1 MQFGPSFEKN
11 HMKSIRN
18 MSHLRI
24 LVVDDEPFQ
33 QRMLRDV
40 LKYMDFRG
48 TMEADSGV
56 TAISLLDDQR
66 VDLIL
71 GDVQMPGMNGL
82 ELLRHIRTGQTY
94 IPRDLPFIVL
104 TSHSDTEVLSAAMAL
119 DVSGFIV
126 KSFKTGIILD
136 KITRAL
142 GQQLILRSDSD
153 YGSVVTDLAS
163 LRRARHKVEPNP
175 TDSVA
180 AAAAGH
186 GRHLQV
192 EIPLA
197 ELRVGMRVA
206 KNIKAKDDTVILAAE
221 TSLTEATIHLL
232 SDLSELLSGGIVTV
246 YHPAPETK
254 AQQ

>member
-1 MQFGPSFEKN
+1 ME
-11 HMKSIRN
+11 MTTN
-18 MSHLRI
+18 MRGVRI
-24 LVVDDEPFQ
+24 LVVEDEPFQ

-48 TMEADSGV
+48 IMEADSGV

-71 GDVQMPGMNGL
+71 GDVEMPGMNGL
-82 ELLRHIRTGQTY
+82 ELLRRIRTGQTY
-94 IPRDLPFIVL
+94 TPRDLPFIVL
-104 TSHSDTEVLSAAMAL
+104 TSHSDTDVLSAAMAL
-119 DVSGFIV
+119 DVNGFIV
-126 KSFKTGIILD
+126 KPFKSGVILD

-142 GQQLILRSDSD
+142 AQQLILRSDSD

-163 LRRARHKVEPNP
+163 LRRARLKVERKP

-186 GRHLQV
+186 GRQRQV
-192 EIPLA
+192 ELPLA

-221 TSLTEATIHLL
+221 TRLTEATIHLL
-232 SDLSELLSGGIVTV
+232 SDLSDLLAGGIVTV
-246 YHPAPETK
+246 YPPTPDPK